1 MEMYQ
6 NRKRPGQMPQ
16 KHRSNQFKAFI
27 QAHMVSRI
35 THLSWWSLLILHIV
49 SDSASSSPLALDA
62 PCDLPASGVTTS
74 NSNQQILPTNLAPI
88 YGTPTQ
94 NRRTE
99 NERKIVLYI
108 LAADDVHK
116 DEKNVLSNMYQE
128 LKEYS
133 ACRGFELQ
141 ISDAHEQSDNFLDPK
156 CWVDEPLEARGGHHL
171 AAQCLSEIASELT
184 AIRCHQ
190 CRSENNFFINLQ
202 DIRIRRTLCPFCF
215 SAQHWAVHY
224 CR

>member
-1 MEMYQ
+1 MVIA
-6 NRKRPGQMPQ
+6 
-16 KHRSNQFKAFI
+16 HRI
-27 QAHMVSRI
+27 Y
-35 THLSWWSLLILHIV
+35 IV

-62 PCDLPASGVTTS
+62 PCDLPASGATTS

-141 ISDAHEQSDNFLDPK
+141 ISDAHEQSYNFLDPK

-171 AAQCLSEIASELT
+171 AAQCLSEIASEFT
-184 AIRCHQ
+184 AIHCHQ
-190 CRSENNFFINLQ
+190 FRTDIISLSICRTFESGVHCA
-202 DIRIRRTLCPFCF
+202 RIVSRHNIGL
-215 SAQHWAVHY
+215 SIAAADH
-224 CR
+224 